1 MMWVMSFLASLVA
14 IILGILVLSGA
25 NGAPQKAAGAVIAL
39 MVAIVPYTLARSW
52 DKINKK

>member
-1 MMWVMSFLASLVA
+1 MWVMSFLASLVA